1 MVRRVEGWRSSNRQ
15 RIGVSDGACEANSGR
30 SRARRSRAAGSA
42 VALGALLA
50 AAVACG
56 TNNTYYIQNVI
67 ESDPSADA
75 GAPVV
80 PRDDDDHDQDGAGGD
95 GSMSAGIDEES
106 PPIKPGGTPLDGS
119 DQGDAGVAALSEG
132 APAADVAPGELALD
146 VFGTLGNHYWFEA
159 SEAEV
164 DRMNT
169 PYLGGGGGGIF
180 YGDFYTPGGGG
191 ADVTFVDHLFV
202 TKPGEAPHTADFGKV
217 QVRLVGQ
224 STGRPWTDTT
234 LPNFKIDAD
243 EFTDGNRIGEVK
255 HLRLNNAVVGSIFR
269 EKLAFDLY
277 RALGYPAPRTNY
289 AWVSGSVWGPDID
302 VPYVVVEAYKPQF
315 CKLREAELGGGCVNM
330 WEFYGDLGSGMLGFE
345 DSCQFSECDSTRGL
359 EFEDAVASTPQGDGF
374 KEALSEWLDWDAFHR
389 FQCLSW
395 IMETGDD
402 ALHNL
407 NNVLLVER
415 TDGKFQL
422 LPYSVDISLG
432 QEWYFEGPLAGISTL
447 AVGCQSD
454 TTCWA
459 DTIATCEVLIDEFG
473 AVDPV
478 GMLDVVHTQLDEAGM
493 LRTGDDGRY
502 ESMRRHLEDRLT
514 RLPDELEANREAPVY
529 NDCYYPLVLCGD
541 YCAFPEE
548 CVICEPPPEE
558 EPVSAEPDPVEEGIA
573 DAGAP
578 SEDEGEAPPAP
589 TDDGGQV
596 CLPPIEVYAL

>member
-1 MVRRVEGWRSSNRQ
+1 VQ
-15 RIGVSDGACEANSGR
+15 
-30 SRARRSRAAGSA
+30 SRAGGSVQSRAGGSVQSRAGGSVQSRA
-42 VALGALLA
+42 GGSVVALGALILA
-50 AAVACG
+50 SVACG
-56 TNNTYYIQNVI
+56 TNNTYYTQNIIQG
-67 ESDPSADA
+67 DPDVDA

-80 PRDDDDHDQDGAGGD
+80 PGGDDDDDGAGGD
-95 GSMSAGIDEES
+95 GSMSAGVDEEG
-106 PPIKPGGTPLDGS
+106 PPIKPGDTPLDGS
-119 DQGDAGVAALSEG
+119 EPGDAGVAALSEG
-132 APAADVAPGELALD
+132 APRADVPPSELALD
-146 VFGTLGNHYWFEA
+146 VFGTLGHHYWFEA

-164 DRMNT
+164 ERMNS
-169 PYLGGGGGGIF
+169 PWLGGGGGGVF

-191 ADVTFVDHLFV
+191 EDVTFVDHLFV
-202 TKPGEAPHTADFGKV
+202 TRAGDAPHTADFGKV

-330 WEFYGDLGSGMLGFE
+330 WEFYGDIGSGMLGFE

-359 EFEDAVASTPQGDGF
+359 EFEEAVAYTPQGEGF

-395 IMETGDD
+395 ILETGDD

-415 TDGKFQL
+415 VDGMFQL

-432 QEWYFEGPLAGISTL
+432 QEWYYEGPLAGISML
-447 AVGCQSD
+447 ATGCQSD
-454 TTCWA
+454 ATCWA
-459 DTIATCEVLIDEFG
+459 DTIATCEVLIDEFT

-478 GMLDVVHTQLDEAGM
+478 AMLDAVHTQLDEAGM
-493 LRTGDDGRY
+493 LRSGDDGRY
-502 ESMRRHLEDRLT
+502 ESMRRHIEDRIT
-514 RLPDELEANREAPVY
+514 RLPEELELNREAPAY
-529 NDCYYPLVLCGD
+529 DECYPLVLCGD
-541 YCAFPEE
+541 YCVFPEE
-548 CVICEPPPEE
+548 CVICEPPPAE
-558 EPVSAEPDPVEEGIA
+558 EPVSEPATGEEGSA

-578 SEDEGEAPPAP
+578 SEDDGEVVPPP
-589 TDDGGQV
+589 DDGGEV
-596 CLPPIEVYAL
+596 CLEPVQVYAL